1 MFNPLAAAEAVKQE
15 LTKNPQL
22 LGEWNKLADT
32 DPGAVKKAILELAA
46 KHGIKMSEG
55 QLKLA
60 LAAGKPFL
68 GKLTQTVKEQAEQLI
83 KKLF

>member
-1 MFNPLAAAEAVKQE
+1 MFNPLAAADAVKKE
-15 LTKNPQL
+15 LTSNPNL
-22 LGEWNKLADT
+22 LGDWNKLADT
-32 DPGAVKKAILELAA
+32 DPNAVKQALIDLAA

-68 GKLTQTVKEQAEQLI
+68 GKLSQAVREQAEQLI